1 MRENQVEAVD
11 FTGRVTQISL
21 ALCKNYQLIYDR
33 NILSVAA
40 GRLQLIIKAEEMEIG
55 PWQVFQGPD
64 PPPLTP
70 YTLC

>member
-40 GRLQLIIKAEEMEIG
+40 GRLQLIIKAEETEIG
-55 PWQVFQGPD
+55 P
-64 PPPLTP
+64 
-70 YTLC
+70 